1 MSTEVFTTAEVAQRL
16 GVSVL
21 TVNKWCRAGWIAGFP
36 KWRRAGGPNSRAASR
51 GWRFPSAEVERL
63 VERLMADPSAPAPQ

>member
-21 TVNKWCRAGWIAGFP
+21 TVNKWRRAGWIKGFA
-36 KWRRAGGPNSRAASR
+36 KWRRAGGPNSLAASR
-51 GWRFPSAEVERL
+51 GWRFPPAEVERL
-63 VERLMADPSAPAPQ
+63 IERLTNNANAPTQ

>member
-21 TVNKWCRAGWIAGFP
+21 TVNKW
-36 KWRRAGGPNSRAASR
+36 RRAGGPNSRAASR
-51 GWRFPSAEVERL
+51 GWRFPASEVERL